1 MNTETRFACRVHDG
15 VSIGG
20 TFRSEVRGAVGS
32 TVRSAVRSA
41 VGGSVRAGV
50 LPGLF
55 LPVMILTVILP
66 AFALPLG
73 AQTDYHNLDKHRPLR
88 VEDAYATK
96 QWAFELQASPFAL
109 RQDRSG
115 ALRYTP
121 AIELKHG
128 FLPGMEGSVGIG
140 LDVARDDGET
150 RTSLG
155 EVELSGLANL
165 WVEGASLPAAAVRVT
180 GKLATVSG
188 EPSTLEARAILTRS
202 LVGAVRAH
210 LTAAASVGR
219 DRAEEGWVGVAVDRT
234 FPFRHTLLLAETWIS
249 FPSFG
254 SRVVHSAAGIR
265 YQLSPALVLDAGA
278 GRGWTGDERQTWSL
292 TLGVTCEFGIRAL
305 TPGGR

>member
-1 MNTETRFACRVHDG
+1 LA
-15 VSIGG
+15 
-20 TFRSEVRGAVGS
+20 
-32 TVRSAVRSA
+32 
-41 VGGSVRAGV
+41 
-50 LPGLF
+50 L
-55 LPVMILTVILP
+55 LPVLVLAGILP
-66 AFALPLG
+66 MFAHPLT

-109 RQDRSG
+109 RQDRGG

-121 AIELKHG
+121 AVELKHG
-128 FLPGMEGSVGIG
+128 FLPGMEGSIGID

-155 EVELSGLANL
+155 EIELSGLVNL

-180 GKLATVSG
+180 GKLATASG

-210 LTAAASVGR
+210 VTAAALVGR
-219 DRAEEGWVGVAVDRT
+219 DRSDEGWVGVAIDRT
-234 FPFRHTLLLAETWIS
+234 LPFRHTLLLAETWIS
-249 FPSFG
+249 FPSG
-254 SRVVHSAAGIR
+254 GNRVVHSAAGIR

-278 GRGWTGDERQTWSL
+278 GRGWTGDDRQSWSL
-292 TLGVTCEFGIRAL
+292 TFGATREFGIRAL
-305 TPGGR
+305 IPGGR